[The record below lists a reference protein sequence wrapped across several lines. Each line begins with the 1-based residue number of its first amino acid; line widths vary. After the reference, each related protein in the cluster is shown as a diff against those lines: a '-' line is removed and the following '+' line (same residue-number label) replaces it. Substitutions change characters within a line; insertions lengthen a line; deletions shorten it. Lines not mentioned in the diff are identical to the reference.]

1 MSPNLNTWSAQTLHR
16 SGLILGS
23 LSLCAF
29 IGLGAWFWQANAA
42 QERATEVQTARL
54 AVIELSGKN
63 LAGKLDEQ
71 RAQFEAC
78 KDAKP
83 GTPGCDNPVT
93 PPAKEVAPQIVT
105 GPIGPQGFQG
115 LQGLQGPKGD
125 TGLTGINGLAGTDG
139 AGTNG
144 TNGADGTTGPAG
156 ADGTSGTN
164 GTDGA
169 TGPAGVQGD
178 PGPAGVDGTNG
189 TDGAPGQS
197 AYPFTFTFTTTTGLA
212 YICTL
217 PAAGEPGTCT
227 EAPTATPTTGG

>member
-1 MSPNLNTWSAQTLHR
+1 MSPNRWSAQTLHR
-16 SGLILGS
+16 TGTILGV

-29 IGLGAWFWQANAA
+29 LLLGAWFWQANAA
-42 QERATEVQTARL
+42 QERSDRAQAARL
-54 AVIELSGKN
+54 AVVELSGKN

-83 GTPGCDNPVT
+83 GTLGCDNPIT

-115 LQGLQGPKGD
+115 LQGLQGAKGD

-139 AGTNG
+139 TGTNG
-144 TNGADGTTGPAG
+144 TNGADGTTGLAG
-156 ADGTSGTN
+156 ADGTN
-164 GTDGA
+164 GADGA
-169 TGPAGVQGD
+169 TGPAGAQGD

-189 TDGAPGQS
+189 TNGQS
-197 AYPFTFTFTTTTGLA
+197 AYPFTFTFTDTGNRT
-212 YICTL
+212 YTCTL
-217 PAAGEPGTCT
+217 PAVGQPGTCT
-227 EAPTATPTTGG
+227 EVPTATPTTGG